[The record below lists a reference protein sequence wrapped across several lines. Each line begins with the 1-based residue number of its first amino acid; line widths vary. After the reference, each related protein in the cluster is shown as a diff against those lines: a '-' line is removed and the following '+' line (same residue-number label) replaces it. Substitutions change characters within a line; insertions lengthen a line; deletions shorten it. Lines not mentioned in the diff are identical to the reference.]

1 MEDVLKLTDRDD
13 IVFVNIIIVIIIQRR
28 TEEKR
33 D

>member
-13 IVFVNIIIVIIIQRR
+13 IVFVNIIVIIIQRR

>member
-13 IVFVNIIIVIIIQRR
+13 IVFVNIIIIIQR

-33 D
+33 EEE

>member
-1 MEDVLKLTDRDD
+1 MEDVLKRTDRDD
-13 IVFVNIIIVIIIQRR
+13 IVFVNIIVVIIIQR